1 MLFKRK
7 KIKINGF
14 DIKLAIE
21 KILNDMNSDSKI
33 IVYIE
38 IKDDGNVVLHCN
50 KPGVLIGRQGIN
62 FVKLNVELKKYGVTK
77 LSIKEMIYVASN
89 CGV

>member
-14 DIKLAIE
+14 DVKLTIE
-21 KILNDMNSDSKI
+21 KILNDINSDSKV

-38 IKDDGNVVLHCN
+38 IKDDGNVILHCN
-50 KPGVLIGRQGIN
+50 RPGILIGRQGIN
-62 FVKLNVELKKYGVTK
+62 LAKLNTELKKYGVTK
-77 LSIKEMIYVASN
+77 LSIKEMIYIASN